1 MQKQANTPFRP
12 RVVGAALALAFTA
25 TLSIN
30 ASAAVSEQE
39 AARLGK
45 DLTPVGAEKAAS
57 KDGAVPAWDGGMTK
71 VPAGWKPG
79 RLDPFK
85 DDKPLYSVDASN
97 LDKHADKVPPGHA
110 ALIKAYKGYKLD
122 VYPSHRSCPAPD
134 IVAERTKK
142 NATYAKIGEDGW
154 RLEQAYGAGV
164 PFPIPKSGV
173 EVLWNYKTRYTGLG
187 RRAQI
192 SALMPDKDGS
202 IVETKQWFFEMYPFN
217 DPKTTTLKDVE
228 GIDSKLLYDVLSP
241 PSRAGEGYLIH
252 AYLDKPQDAWIYFPG
267 QRRVRRSPTFA

>member
-1 MQKQANTPFRP
+1 
-12 RVVGAALALAFTA
+12 VSWALPSRWPSA

-79 RLDPFK
+79 RLDPYK

-97 LDKHADKVPPGHA
+97 LDKYADKVPPGQA

-142 NATYAKIGEDGW
+142 NATYAKIGDDGW

-192 SALMPDKDGS
+192 AALMPDKDGS

-241 PSRAGEGYLIH
+241 VPCG
-252 AYLDKPQDAWIYFPG
+252 
-267 QRRVRRSPTFA
+267 

>member
-1 MQKQANTPFRP
+1 MHKQANTPFRP
-12 RVVGAALALAFTA
+12 RVVGAALALAFSA

-79 RLDPFK
+79 RLDPYK
-85 DDKPLYSVDASN
+85 DDKLLYSVDASN
-97 LDKHADKVPPGHA
+97 LDKHADKVPPGQA

-142 NATYAKIGEDGW
+142 NATYARIGDDGW

-187 RRAQI
+187 RRAPI
-192 SALMPDKDGS
+192 AALMPDKDGS
-202 IVETKQWFFEMYPFN
+202 IVETRQWSFELYPFN

-241 PSRAGEGYLIH
+241 PVPCG
-252 AYLDKPQDAWIYFPG
+252 
-267 QRRVRRSPTFA
+267 